1 MSDDIRF
8 DAEVSNYESDQL
20 LLIIIIG
27 IIGIVN

>member
-27 IIGIVN
+27 IIVN